1 MADHAPSLG
10 EPNARFEAAVL
21 AIDAGDV
28 AALEHLL
35 AADPALVRERL
46 ASPGEWLRSQVGDAL
61 DGFFE
66 RPYLLWFVAEDP
78 VRNGRLPPN
87 IADVA
92 RTIIGAAT
100 RANVESLQ
108 EQLDYALALVCWS
121 PVAPRCGVQLE
132 LLDVLLDAGAS
143 PRGGPDNA
151 LVNDNRA
158 AAEHLLAR
166 GAPLT
171 LAAAV
176 VLGRHDDAARLA
188 RAASTD
194 ERQMAFV
201 LAALRGRDQGLR
213 LLLAA
218 GVDVSRPSPDLYAHA
233 TPLHHA
239 VWSGSLP
246 AVKVL
251 VEAGADLTVLD
262 TANDSTPLGWAEY
275 GASTASSAER
285 AASFASIAAYL
296 RSRAHGTAE

>member
-1 MADHAPSLG
+1 MSTFDTLFQ
-10 EPNARFEAAVL
+10 RAV
-21 AIDAGDV
+21 AVVDDGDI
-28 AALEHLL
+28 AALERLL
-35 AADPALVRERL
+35 AAEPSLVRERL
-46 ASPGEWLRSQVGDAL
+46 ESPGEWLRSQVGEAL

-78 VRNGRLPPN
+78 TRNGILPPN

-92 RTIIGAAT
+92 RTIIAFA
-100 RANVESLQ
+100 RRENAPELQ
-108 EQLDYALALVCWS
+108 EQLDYALSLVCWS
-121 PVAPRCGVQLE
+121 PVASKCGVQID

-143 PRGGPDNA
+143 PDGGPDNA

-171 LAAAV
+171 LATAV
-176 VLGRHDDAARLA
+176 VLGRLDDAARLA
-188 RAASTD
+188 MSAPGS
-194 ERQMAFV
+194 ERQMALV
-201 LAALRGRDQGLR
+201 LAALRGSDDGLR

-218 GVDVSRPSPDLYAHA
+218 GADVSRPSQDLYAHA

-251 VEAGADLTVLD
+251 VDAGADLDVVD
-262 TANDSTPLGWAEY
+262 TANDATPLGWAEY
-275 GASTASSAER
+275 GATTTTAADKV
-285 AASFASIAAYL
+285 AQFASIAEYL
-296 RSRAHGTAE
+296 RAAAEQRGG